1 MDSVIQHLNIQG
13 WFISVLSYFMM
24 SDEKPTLLFNVIG
37 LETFAIQVVEF
48 DNHGLL
54 VEGVR
59 GGGGELG
66 PHA

>member
-1 MDSVIQHLNIQG
+1 
-13 WFISVLSYFMM
+13 MM

-59 GGGGELG
+59 GGGGN
-66 PHA
+66 

>member
-1 MDSVIQHLNIQG
+1 
-13 WFISVLSYFMM
+13 MM

-59 GGGGELG
+59 GGGGIRAPCLKVG
-66 PHA
+66 LNQSLCFM